1 VKQFTDSKLTVAA
14 PAGDGMF
21 TTTPIIVPVA
31 NALDSSDWLRLPRPK
46 QRLWGMSRTTWNELL
61 DSGKIKSIT
70 IRKPY
75 AQRGIKLI
83 HRPSAEAYLESL
95 LK

>member
-1 VKQFTDSKLTVAA
+1 
-14 PAGDGMF
+14 
-21 TTTPIIVPVA
+21 
-31 NALDSSDWLRLPRPK
+31 
-46 QRLWGMSRTTWNELL
+46 MSRTTWNELL